1 MRARHGARH
10 VRLAVVGLGGDRHCQ
25 VPAIEQP
32 DHDIAA
38 GCGGGATADIG
49 HQVPST
55 ISAPCH
61 TTTS

>member
-1 MRARHGARH
+1 MRARHGTRH
-10 VRLAVVGLGGDRHCQ
+10 VRLAVAGLGGDRHFQ
-25 VPAIEQP
+25 VPVNEQP

-38 GCGGGATADIG
+38 GCGGATADMG

-61 TTTS
+61 TTAL